1 MYYQQQSPSQ
11 NIREFGYGAGGMQ
24 NKMNSQYNN
33 NLKQGVPQN
42 NAYFMMNQQQMQ
54 YNNYN
59 QGYMQNN
66 MNRGFQK

>member
-1 MYYQQQSPSQ
+1 MFFQPQHQQ
-11 NIREFGYGAGGMQ
+11 NMWDYGLGGGIQ

-33 NLKQGVPQN
+33 NLKQGVNQN
-42 NAYFMMNQQQMQ
+42 NPYFMMNQQQNQ

-66 MNRGFQK
+66 MNRNFHK